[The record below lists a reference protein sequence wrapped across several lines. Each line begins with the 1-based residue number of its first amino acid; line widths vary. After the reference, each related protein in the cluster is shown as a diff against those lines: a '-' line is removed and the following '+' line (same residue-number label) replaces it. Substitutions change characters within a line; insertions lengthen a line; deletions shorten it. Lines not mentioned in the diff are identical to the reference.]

1 MRHTRFAT
9 LLCCLALL
17 CAASFAQSPAANPA
31 NPAAE
36 AVRQVLEAQQ
46 SAWNRG
52 DIDAFMR
59 TYNNSP
65 DTVFIGTTIQRGYAA
80 VLARYKKTYA
90 TRASMGTLAF
100 SGLYIQVL
108 NQNYAVAT
116 GKFHLARTAK
126 AGGDA
131 SGFFTLVLQHEAQG
145 WRIIL
150 DHTTP

>member
-1 MRHTRFAT
+1 MRHTRSTMLF
-9 LLCCLALL
+9 CCIALL
-17 CAASFAQSPAANPA
+17 CASTFAQSSDRNQASPAAA
-31 NPAAE
+31 
-36 AVRQVLEAQQ
+36 AVRQILQDQQ

-65 DTVFIGTTIQRGYAA
+65 DTTFIGTTIQRGYSA

-90 TRASMGTLAF
+90 TRAAMGTLAF
-100 SGLYIQVL
+100 SDLYIQIL
-108 NQNYAVAT
+108 SPNYAVAT
-116 GKFHLARTAK
+116 GKFHLTRAAK

-131 SGFFTLVLQHEAQG
+131 SGFFTLILQHQPQG
-145 WRIIL
+145 WKIIL

>member
-1 MRHTRFAT
+1 MRHTRSTT

-17 CAASFAQSPAANPA
+17 CAASFAQSSDP
-31 NPAAE
+31 NPAAPATL

-52 DIDAFMR
+52 DINAFMQ
-59 TYNNSP
+59 TYKNSP
-65 DTVFIGTTIQRGYAA
+65 DTIFIGTTIQRGYAA

-90 TRASMGTLAF
+90 TRAAMGTLTF
-100 SGLYIQVL
+100 SDLYVQIL
-108 NQNYAVAT
+108 DQNNAVAT
-116 GKFHLARTAK
+116 GKFHLARGAS

-131 SGFFTLVLQHEAQG
+131 SGFFTLILQHETQG

>member
-1 MRHTRFAT
+1 MRHTRSTT

-31 NPAAE
+31 SPAAK

-52 DIDAFMR
+52 DIDAFMQG
-59 TYNNSP
+59 YNNSP
-65 DTVFIGTTIQRGYAA
+65 DTVFIGTTIQRGYSA

-90 TRASMGTLAF
+90 TRAAMGTLAF
-100 SGLYIQVL
+100 SDLYIQIL
-108 NQNYAVAT
+108 SPNYAVAT
-116 GKFHLARTAK
+116 GKFHLTRAAK

-131 SGFFTLVLQHEAQG
+131 SGFFTLILQHQPQG
-145 WRIIL
+145 WKIIL